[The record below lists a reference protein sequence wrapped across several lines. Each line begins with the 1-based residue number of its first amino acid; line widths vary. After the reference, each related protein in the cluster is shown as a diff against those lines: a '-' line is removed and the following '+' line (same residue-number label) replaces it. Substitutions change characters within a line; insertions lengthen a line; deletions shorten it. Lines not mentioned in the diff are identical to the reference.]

1 MNNGPLKLHK
11 HFQNLAATGSDY
23 LVGSDLEFL
32 YELLEGE
39 FSKDDIY
46 FGRKLNS
53 VMDEEEI
60 EEKEMFK
67 WEF

>member
-1 MNNGPLKLHK
+1 MNTGPLKLHK
-11 HFQNLAATGSDY
+11 HFQNLVATGSDY

-46 FGRKLNS
+46 FSRKLNS

-60 EEKEMFK
+60 EEK
-67 WEF
+67 

>member
-1 MNNGPLKLHK
+1 M
-11 HFQNLAATGSDY
+11 ATSSDY

-60 EEKEMFK
+60 EEK
-67 WEF
+67 